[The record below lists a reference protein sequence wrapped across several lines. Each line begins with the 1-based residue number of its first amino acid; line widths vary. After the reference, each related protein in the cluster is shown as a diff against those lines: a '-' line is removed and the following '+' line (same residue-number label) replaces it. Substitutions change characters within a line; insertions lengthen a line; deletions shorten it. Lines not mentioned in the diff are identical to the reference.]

1 MKVPTVVFV
10 LCFWVRAEDVVLL
23 RPSFSAAGGMRMIE
37 GANINRSLLAL
48 GNCITALSSAVAF
61 VPYRAFAW
69 SHNSS
74 LPMLKQTCWAEPQI
88 LWYLI
93 FNRFF
98 AGRQG
103 YSHDP
108 CFSLL
113 GDSKMTRLLKDSL
126 GGNCRTVMT
135 LGIFWQI
142 FWQHFWH
149 SFQHFISCFGACF
162 VRRHV
167 GCCSHIPVQVLNTN
181 FSCI

>member
-135 LGIFWQI
+135 LGIFLTN
-142 FWQHFWH
+142 FLTTLLT
-149 SFQHFISCFGACF
+149 FISTFHFMLWSLLRTEA
-162 VRRHV
+162 RR
-167 GCCSHIPVQVLNTN
+167 VLQPHT
-181 FSCI
+181 SAGTEH